1 MIRYLFVSLMF
12 IHGLIHL
19 MGFIRAFGYGV
30 ANQIS
35 GEISRFNGMFWL
47 AATLLFMLA
56 SILFLLKNESWL
68 WVAILACI
76 ISQILIITLW
86 KYAKFGTIANVII
99 VFAVLAGTAGKA
111 VQIIFRD

>member
-68 WVAILACI
+68 WVAIPACI
-76 ISQILIITLW
+76 ISQVLIIMLW
-86 KYAKFGTIANVII
+86 KDAKFGTIANMII
-99 VFAVLAGTAGKA
+99 IFAVIA
-111 VQIIFRD
+111 VTTGNAINFIFKD